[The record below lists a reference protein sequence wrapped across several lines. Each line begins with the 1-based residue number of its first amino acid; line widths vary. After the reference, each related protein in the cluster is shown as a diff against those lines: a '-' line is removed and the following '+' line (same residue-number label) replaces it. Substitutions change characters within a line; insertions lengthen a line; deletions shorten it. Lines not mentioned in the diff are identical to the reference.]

1 MNRLSKVFSWGMITL
16 VLIASACNLPKNE
29 DKIAGTQTAIL
40 ETVIAGITQTVA
52 AKPSATTSPT
62 MLPSSTPLAMP
73 TASGGIATLVPAP
86 PTVPISACNKAAF
99 VGDVTIPDG
108 SVIAP
113 GATFKKTWRL
123 QNAGTCTWDPNYAII
138 YVAGEKMGAPDSATL
153 TNGAF
158 IGPGGTVD
166 VSLTLTAPTKAGD
179 YITYFRLRAADGSIF
194 GIAQAASGSFYVQI
208 KVVGPTATGTA
219 PTSTYTPTPN
229 MTLTSAAAAQAT
241 ANAALGI
248 LATQTAQAAAAQT
261 QAAAA
266 AQTQAAAAA
275 QTQAAA
281 AAQTQ
286 TAVAQTQAAQTGSP

>member
-1 MNRLSKVFSWGMITL
+1 MKRINKIFSWGMIGF
-16 VLIASACNLPKNE
+16 VIIASACNLPKNE

-52 AKPSATTSPT
+52 AKPSATSSPT
-62 MLPSSTPLAMP
+62 MLPSSTPIAMP

-123 QNAGTCTWDPNYAII
+123 QNAGTCTWDPNYAIV
-138 YVAGEKMGAPDSATL
+138 YVAGEKMGAPDSASL
-153 TNGAF
+153 TNGAYV
-158 IGPGGTVD
+158 GPGGTVD

-261 QAAAA
+261 SQAAA
-266 AQTQAAAAA
+266 AQTAQAAEA
-275 QTQAAA
+275 
-281 AAQTQ
+281 TQ
-286 TAVAQTQAAQTGSP
+286 TSQSATLTAQASQAGSQ